1 MSVKTVYL
9 LNITLQNVLDVWFGS
24 ADFLFFNYTCVTE
37 LLVSRRQSRWNE
49 LTAKSVLGVSCVE
62 LSSVGQTADSPSVA
76 ESFGHAWSWFPAA
89 WHCCREGS
97 TTFAASL
104 VLCWVQLRS
113 PMQYLACCTSSSPSL
128 SVGMALFTTSSISA
142 CPSSSNPDRLT
153 TVVKLE
159 GTWFSMKSTIVNRR
173 NASELTKN
181 IYVRSTKPSDRLL
194 MLYILLVTG
203 TSLDVMLIVAIMSAL
218 HTGYRPQPF
227 FVALTLF
234 GI

>member
-1 MSVKTVYL
+1 
-9 LNITLQNVLDVWFGS
+9 
-24 ADFLFFNYTCVTE
+24 
-37 LLVSRRQSRWNE
+37 
-49 LTAKSVLGVSCVE
+49 
-62 LSSVGQTADSPSVA
+62 
-76 ESFGHAWSWFPAA
+76 
-89 WHCCREGS
+89 
-97 TTFAASL
+97 
-104 VLCWVQLRS
+104 
-113 PMQYLACCTSSSPSL
+113 
-128 SVGMALFTTSSISA
+128 MALFTTSSISA